1 MIPLLP
7 LVSRRKPIK
16 EDPDNKNR
24 EWGQRKKP
32 KKMTLKVSVNNRGEE
47 GFEEE
52 LRE

>member
-1 MIPLLP
+1 MFILLP
-7 LVSRRKPIK
+7 LVTRRKPIK
-16 EDPDNKNR
+16 EDPDDKNK

-32 KKMTLKVSVNNRGEE
+32 KKMTLKVSVNNRGED